1 MSGFVKFL
9 IRAIAG
15 AGLAILLSRLFF
27 NQISLLTVMIA
38 VFLVGMA
45 YISECA
51 RGRKQ

>member
-15 AGLAILLSRLFF
+15 AGLAILLSRFFFHRLSLFT
-27 NQISLLTVMIA
+27 ILIA

-45 YISECA
+45 YVSEYA
-51 RGRKQ
+51 RKRDT